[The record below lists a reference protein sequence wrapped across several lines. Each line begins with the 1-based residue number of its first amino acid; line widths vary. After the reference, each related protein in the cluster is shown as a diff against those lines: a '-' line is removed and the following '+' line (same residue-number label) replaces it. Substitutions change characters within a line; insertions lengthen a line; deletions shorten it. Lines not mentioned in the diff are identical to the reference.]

1 MATNFRHLFAGR
13 RVVGPAL
20 EFVSRVATLSEQAR
34 ETKEYGQAQMP
45 LLQAT
50 VEESAVAFASRLTD
64 DHTVRST
71 MVQLVLAAELLGPRH
86 HAEDAL
92 SDEDRSHPALAGVIE
107 SCSLARNIFM
117 LKSAQRR
124 AYEKH
129 SRAKLFVAP
138 DTDGEDCLCVQVFG
152 QGGELYRL
160 FKLHVPGKLLPKSFA
175 RTFLQAGLLV
185 AAGVPT
191 SDLPDNLHFRG
202 ALEDWARLFNLF
214 EGDCGKVEFRQ
225 VGEHMAHAD
234 AVERLGLS
242 GAAAVFVAKESFG
255 QAKERCTERE
265 IEEAVQA
272 WAKRIFAGFD
282 ADEQAVGDLPSVK
295 FRCFL
300 VAEEAGAT
308 LRSGLGSG
316 SQALAVALR
325 ECHHPW
331 FNNLIETAGQ
341 GEPDQDVMA
350 RAVYQVFSKFR
361 GALVCQPSR
370 EGCALDLWLDGATRW
385 LECVPGGPTL
395 PGGFFL
401 TFVEAGLLQAAG
413 YTAGADL
420 PAKGLVFRGELEAWS
435 RVYNLFQVMVS
446 RGEVP

>member
-1 MATNFRHLFAGR
+1 
-13 RVVGPAL
+13 
-20 EFVSRVATLSEQAR
+20 
-34 ETKEYGQAQMP
+34 

-50 VEESAVAFASRLTD
+50 VEESAVAFVSRITD

-86 HAEDAL
+86 QAEDAP
-92 SDEDRSHPALAGVIE
+92 SEEDRCHPALAGVIE
-107 SCSLARNIFM
+107 SCSLARNLLM
-117 LKSAQRR
+117 LKSAERR

-129 SRAKLFVAP
+129 SAAKLFVEP
-138 DTDGEDCLCVQVFG
+138 DSDGEDCLCVQVFG
-152 QGGELYRL
+152 QGGVLYRL
-160 FKLHVPGKLLPKSFA
+160 FKLHAPGTLLPKAFA

-191 SDLPDNLHFRG
+191 SDLPSNLHLRG
-202 ALEDWARLFNLF
+202 PLHEWARLFNLL
-214 EGDCGKVEFRQ
+214 EGPCNQVEFRQ
-225 VGEHMAHAD
+225 VGEHMAHRD

-242 GAAAVFVAKESFG
+242 GAAAVFVARESFG
-255 QAKERCTERE
+255 QAKERSGDRE
-265 IEEAVQA
+265 LDEAAQG
-272 WAKRIFAGFD
+272 WAERIFAGFN
-282 ADEQAVGDLPSVK
+282 ADEKAIGDLPSVK

-308 LRSGLGSG
+308 LRAGLGSG

-331 FNNLIETAGQ
+331 FNSLIATAGQ
-341 GEPDQDVMA
+341 GEPAQDVLA
-350 RAVYQVFSKFR
+350 RSVYQVFSQFR
-361 GALVCQPSR
+361 GALVCQPSQ
-370 EGCALDLWLDGATRW
+370 EGCAMDLWLDGATRW

-413 YTAGADL
+413 YTPNTDL
-420 PAKGLVFRGELEAWS
+420 PAKGLVFRGDLEAWA
-435 RVYNLFQVMVS
+435 RLYNLFQVMVS